1 MNIDG
6 FKEPLAAT
14 SANTIAR
21 IADSMGRMRLLIG
34 RRYISRLVI
43 DRAGTGMELSHLDLL
58 LLVHRLEPTQ
68 EITVGT
74 LARHMNLDHSRA
86 SRIVAELVKRGL
98 LRRGLSQEDARRSLV
113 VLTPNGNACLDRM
126 REIKHETMEQVLS
139 EWSREDLRAFADLF
153 DRFVESIHRQSAT
166 FDHVGGHTS
175 G

>member
-1 MNIDG
+1 MNIDR
-6 FKEPLAAT
+6 FQEPLAT

-21 IADSMGRMRLLIG
+21 ITDGMGRMRLLIG

-43 DRAGTGMELSHLDLL
+43 GRAGAGMELSHVDLL
-58 LLVHRLEPTQ
+58 LLVRRLASTQ

-74 LARHMNLDHSRA
+74 IARHMNLDHSRA

-113 VLTPNGNACLDRM
+113 VLTPDGDACLDRM

-139 EWSREDLRAFADLF
+139 EWSREDLKVFADLF
-153 DRFVESIHRQSAT
+153 DRFVESIHRRSAT
-166 FDHVGGHTS
+166 LDHTGGHAS
-175 G
+175 E

>member
-126 REIKHETMEQVLS
+126 RETMEQLLS

-153 DRFVESIHRQSAT
+153 DRFVESIRRQSAT
-166 FDHVGGHTS
+166 FDHVGGHAS
-175 G
+175 E